1 VKDEICMP
9 CHGLMA
15 SESDSQPNDV
25 QESLKSSVRRLQSE
39 MRELSESAH
48 QLLTEKMVLENEV
61 SQVKKRANR
70 LEEEIRN
77 LRSPPMIIGYIQDV
91 TDEGAIVRSSNGTVF
106 LVSVNNRI
114 DSSRLVSGARV
125 ALNQDTLS
133 VIEILDDSWDP
144 LVVTAE
150 IIDRPDVTF
159 DDIGGL
165 DEQISKLKETVELSF
180 RNPEAFRRFG
190 IEPPKG
196 ILLTGSPGTGK
207 TLLAK
212 AVANST
218 DAVFLGIVAS
228 ELAQKYIGEGGR
240 LVREL
245 FDLARN
251 RAPAIVF
258 IDELDAIGSKRL
270 DTATSGDREVQRTL
284 MQLLAEL
291 DGFESLENVKVIAA
305 TNRPELLD
313 EALLRPGRFD
323 RVVEVPMPD
332 EEARLAIL
340 SVHTA
345 NTPLTKGVSLESLAR
360 KTEGFSGAEIMSLVT
375 EAGVTAISEG
385 RKKVSKSDFSKALLA
400 VERNLDN
407 KSNISNH
414 RLYD

>member
-1 VKDEICMP
+1 
-9 CHGLMA
+9 MA

>member
-1 VKDEICMP
+1 
-9 CHGLMA
+9 MA
-15 SESDSQPNDV
+15 SESDSQPKDS

-61 SQVKKRANR
+61 AQVKKRASR

-91 TDEGAIVRSSNGTVF
+91 TEEGAIVRSSNGTVF

-150 IIDRPDVTF
+150 IIDRPEVTF

-165 DEQISKLKETVELSF
+165 DQQISRLKETVELSF
-180 RNPEAFRRFG
+180 RNPEAFRSFG

-251 RAPAIVF
+251 KAPAIVF

-291 DGFESLENVKVIAA
+291 DGFEALENVKVIAA

-323 RVVEVPMPD
+323 RIVEVPMPD
-332 EEARLAIL
+332 EDARLAIL
-340 SVHTA
+340 SVHTSD
-345 NTPLTKGVSLESLAR
+345 TPLTKGVSLESLAR

-400 VERNLDN
+400 MERNLGS
-407 KSNISNH
+407 KSNISND

>member
-1 VKDEICMP
+1 
-9 CHGLMA
+9 MA
-15 SESDSQPNDV
+15 SESDSQPKDS

-61 SQVKKRANR
+61 AQVKKRASR

-91 TDEGAIVRSSNGTVF
+91 TEEGAIVRSSNGTVF

-150 IIDRPDVTF
+150 IIDRPEVTF

-165 DEQISKLKETVELSF
+165 DQQISRLKETVELSF
-180 RNPEAFRRFG
+180 RNPEAFRSFG

-212 AVANST
+212 AVAIST
-218 DAVFLGIVAS
+218 VAVFLLIFA
-228 ELAQKYIGEGGR
+228 
-240 LVREL
+240 
-245 FDLARN
+245 
-251 RAPAIVF
+251 
-258 IDELDAIGSKRL
+258 
-270 DTATSGDREVQRTL
+270 
-284 MQLLAEL
+284 
-291 DGFESLENVKVIAA
+291 
-305 TNRPELLD
+305 
-313 EALLRPGRFD
+313 
-323 RVVEVPMPD
+323 
-332 EEARLAIL
+332 
-340 SVHTA
+340 
-345 NTPLTKGVSLESLAR
+345 
-360 KTEGFSGAEIMSLVT
+360 
-375 EAGVTAISEG
+375 
-385 RKKVSKSDFSKALLA
+385 
-400 VERNLDN
+400 
-407 KSNISNH
+407 
-414 RLYD
+414 

>member
-1 VKDEICMP
+1 
-9 CHGLMA
+9 MA
-15 SESDSQPNDV
+15 SESDSHSNDT
-25 QESLKSSVRRLQSE
+25 QEPLNSSVRRLQSE
-39 MRELSESAH
+39 MRDLSESAQ
-48 QLLTEKMVLENEV
+48 QLLTEKLVLESEV
-61 SQVKKRANR
+61 AQVKKRASR

-77 LRSPPMIIGYIQDV
+77 LRSPPMIVGYIQDI

-114 DSSRLVSGARV
+114 DASRLVSGARV

-150 IIDRPDVTF
+150 IIEKPDVSF
-159 DDIGGL
+159 HDIGGL
-165 DEQISKLKETVELSF
+165 DDQISKLKETVELSF
-180 RNPEAFRRFG
+180 KNPEAFRNFG
-190 IEPPKG
+190 IDPPKG

-251 RAPAIVF
+251 KAPAIVF

-284 MQLLAEL
+284 MQLLAEM
-291 DGFESLENVKVIAA
+291 DGFDSLENVKIIAA

-340 SVHTA
+340 NVHTSKM
-345 NTPLTKGVSLESLAR
+345 PLTKGVSLHNLAI

-375 EAGVTAISEG
+375 EAGVCAIAEG
-385 RKKVSKSDFSKALLA
+385 RKKVTKSDFSKALRV
-400 VERNLDN
+400 VERNTTN
-407 KSNISNH
+407 SSITSND

>member
-1 VKDEICMP
+1 
-9 CHGLMA
+9 MA
-15 SESDSQPNDV
+15 SESDSQPKDS

-61 SQVKKRANR
+61 AQVKKRASR

-91 TDEGAIVRSSNGTVF
+91 TEEGAIVRSSNGTVF

-150 IIDRPDVTF
+150 IIDRPEVTF

-165 DEQISKLKETVELSF
+165 DQQISSLKETVELSF
-180 RNPEAFRRFG
+180 RNPEAFRSFG

-251 RAPAIVF
+251 KAPAIVF

-291 DGFESLENVKVIAA
+291 DGFEALENVKVIAA

-323 RVVEVPMPD
+323 RIVEVPMPD
-332 EEARLAIL
+332 EDARLAIL
-340 SVHTA
+340 SVHTSD
-345 NTPLTKGVSLESLAR
+345 TPLTKGVSLESLAR

-400 VERNLDN
+400 VERTLGN
-407 KSNISNH
+407 KSNISND